1 MVLIFSAQDTQC
13 SISVTV
19 LTPDKEE
26 GGAHD
31 TITSL
36 AGAHMLQKFSRIGS
50 SRDRKFRGYKNK
62 DLKARRYIKE
72 DKVN

>member
-1 MVLIFSAQDTQC
+1 MLI
-13 SISVTV
+13 
-19 LTPDKEE
+19 PDKEE